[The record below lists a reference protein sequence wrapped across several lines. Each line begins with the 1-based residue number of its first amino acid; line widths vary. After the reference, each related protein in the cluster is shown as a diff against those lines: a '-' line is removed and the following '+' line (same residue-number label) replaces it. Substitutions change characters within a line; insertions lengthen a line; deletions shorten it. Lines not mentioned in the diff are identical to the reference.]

1 MRSDPLMRAVSRI
14 SEAALAPDRWP
25 AALQSIT
32 EAVGALGVGYL
43 LLKKRTGGVEWVS
56 MAGLSVDVNDY
67 INYYAARDPYRP
79 LLEATPSGNWV
90 QLSKCI
96 PQTIMRGD
104 EWYNDYAAKAGIG
117 DIIGTRLF
125 DSSSCTVI
133 LSVHRGI
140 YQEPLTA
147 TAIASL
153 RELFDP
159 LGNAAR
165 LHAEFREL
173 GWKSAAALRALNQVA
188 AGVIISDGDG
198 GVVEMNRAAEHIL
211 RRDDG
216 LTLRQGKLCAQ
227 RLFEH
232 DKLARLIALAAD
244 GKTAAAI
251 GRMLVGRRGGRVA
264 YILTVAPLGVE
275 LAVYERP
282 LAMILVADPDAR
294 SPSEMD
300 LAEFFGLSQAESRV
314 AAALLAGKKLREV
327 AADSGVQITTVRTQL
342 SSVLRKVGV
351 TRQTELIRVLSHIP
365 VIPASL
371 PQGKLPH
378 LVL

>member
-1 MRSDPLMRAVSRI
+1 MIISTITPRGTLTGHCSKPPRAGI
-14 SEAALAPDRWP
+14 
-25 AALQSIT
+25 
-32 EAVGALGVGYL
+32 G
-43 LLKKRTGGVEWVS
+43 
-56 MAGLSVDVNDY
+56 
-67 INYYAARDPYRP
+67 
-79 LLEATPSGNWV
+79 
-90 QLSKCI
+90 QLTKCI
-96 PQTIMRGD
+96 PQTILRGD

-153 RELFDP
+153 RELVDP

-165 LHAEFREL
+165 LHAEVREL
-173 GWKSAAALRALNQVA
+173 GWKSADALRALNQAA

-342 SSVLRKVGV
+342 SSVLQKGGV
-351 TRQTELIRVLSHIP
+351 TRQTELIRVLSHTP

>member
-1 MRSDPLMRAVSRI
+1 
-14 SEAALAPDRWP
+14 
-25 AALQSIT
+25 
-32 EAVGALGVGYL
+32 
-43 LLKKRTGGVEWVS
+43 
-56 MAGLSVDVNDY
+56 
-67 INYYAARDPYRP
+67 
-79 LLEATPSGNWV
+79 
-90 QLSKCI
+90 
-96 PQTIMRGD
+96 
-104 EWYNDYAAKAGIG
+104 
-117 DIIGTRLF
+117 LF
-125 DSSSCTVI
+125 DA
-133 LSVHRGI
+133 LS
-140 YQEPLTA
+140 
-147 TAIASL
+147 
-153 RELFDP
+153 
-159 LGNAAR
+159 NAAR
-165 LHAEFREL
+165 LHAKLREL
-173 GWKSAAALRALNQVA
+173 GWRSAAALRALDQVA
-188 AGVIISDGDG
+188 AGVIIVESDGR
-198 GVVEMNRAAEHIL
+198 VVEMNRAAELVL

-216 LTLRQGKLCAQ
+216 LTVRRGKLCAQ
-227 RLFEH
+227 RIFDHE
-232 DKLARLIALAAD
+232 KLARAITTAASV
-244 GKTAAAI
+244 KTAAAV

>member
-1 MRSDPLMRAVSRI
+1 MIKSWARCSDSDSITDAISRI
-14 SEAALAPDRWP
+14 SEAALAPERWP
-25 AALQSIT
+25 AALQLIT
-32 EAVGALGVGYL
+32 AAVGALGVGYL
-43 LLKKRTGGVEWVS
+43 LLNKQTGGVEWVS
-56 MAGLSVDVNDY
+56 MAGLSVNVNDY
-67 INYYAARDPYRP
+67 VNYYAVRDPFRP
-79 LLEATPSGNWV
+79 LLETAPTGNWV
-90 QLSKCI
+90 QLSKCL
-96 PQTIMRGD
+96 PQTVLRSD
-104 EWYNDYAAKAGIG
+104 EWYNDYAVKAGIG

-300 LAEFFGLSQAESRV
+300 LPEFFGLSQAESRV

-327 AADSGVQITTVRTQL
+327 AADSGVQITTVRTQ
-342 SSVLRKVGV
+342 
-351 TRQTELIRVLSHIP
+351 
-365 VIPASL
+365 
-371 PQGKLPH
+371 
-378 LVL
+378 